1 MNARLDFCY
10 EDKIQYR
17 TSAGTTMS
25 MKLFFVKA
33 AKPVGAAAATYATYW
48 AVQEWEKA
56 GVALEISDNKQHME
70 TLFDRIDVDQ
80 TGKINSREL
89 KTALKDAG
97 MNVGEIR
104 LKAMMYAVDQ
114 NSDGKIDREEWRTL
128 VDKIM
133 DDRTPEH
140 FNEAADKVSASLQR
154 RKTEKIHRY
163 DESK

>member
-1 MNARLDFCY
+1 
-10 EDKIQYR
+10 
-17 TSAGTTMS
+17 MS

-48 AVQEWEKA
+48 AYQEWQEA
-56 GVALEISDNKQHME
+56 GAALKFSDNKQHME

-80 TGKINSREL
+80 SGKINSREL
-89 KTALKDAG
+89 KSALKDAG
-97 MNVGEIR
+97 MNVGTVQ

-133 DDRTPEH
+133 DERTPEH
-140 FNEAADKVSASLQR
+140 YNKAADKISESLEKH
-154 RKTEKIHRY
+154 KTGEIH
-163 DESK
+163 KK